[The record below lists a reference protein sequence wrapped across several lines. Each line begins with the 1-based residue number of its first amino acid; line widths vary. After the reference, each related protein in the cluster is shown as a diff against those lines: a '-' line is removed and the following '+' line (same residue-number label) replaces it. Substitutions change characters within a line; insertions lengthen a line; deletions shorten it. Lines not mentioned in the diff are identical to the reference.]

1 MYQPKLGTHFRFSA
15 SSMSLPLVLV
25 GLNGLTGLQLLLW
38 LLVALLGS
46 DFSSPIAPDN
56 GFPETCSDLCALRI
70 KEGSG
75 VLTAHPDEKEK
86 EKPNQIYLV

>member
-1 MYQPKLGTHFRFSA
+1 MYQPKLGTHFSFSA

-46 DFSSPIAPDN
+46 DFSSPIAPDTV
-56 GFPETCSDLCALRI
+56 FQKLLETCVHYILKKAV
-70 KEGSG
+70 E

-86 EKPNQIYLV
+86 EKLNQIYLV

>member
-46 DFSSPIAPDN
+46 DFSSPIAPDTV
-56 GFPETCSDLCALRI
+56 FQKLLVTCVHYILKKAVECLQRI
-70 KEGSG
+70 PMK
-75 VLTAHPDEKEK
+75 KK
-86 EKPNQIYLV
+86 N